1 MTYDQEAIIQQ
12 LNLYLKTKRR
22 KMVLNHG
29 YCHGLTLLWLY
40 QMSEGRE
47 SWFYQVIKNIVKSNK
62 TSFKQHENEIEI
74 FLGQIEWLQQPEKY
88 MPSIRQMDID
98 QTMEFKKVLPISGV
112 FTPVQLGQILK
123 NIVKENKMIALS
135 GPSHTIGIFLRKG
148 IFYIYNPNYPEG
160 RAKKVK
166 SFYRLRKEILRGLF
180 EDYYYPKNK
189 ISLIINVI
197 DKKITFKKRNMI
209 LHKIMHTK
217 NYATA
222 VCDAGLNPLFLAT
235 ENHDLDLVKKL
246 VQKEAQINRGTWD
259 GRLPLL
265 HASYSGYND
274 IATILLENG
283 AEPDL
288 EGREG
293 LPLYVASK
301 NGHRTLVYTLLNFGV
316 NVNRPDRDGE
326 TAIFGAIESKQK
338 EIVKLLMQNGAN
350 ALHMRKNGETPMS
363 IAIKTKQWD
372 IVVILLFYMK
382 YTSKNVKFLV
392 NIRKFI
398 TNIIRYMEEND
409 SVTQDE
415 QRTVKKILYWMKPE
429 TINDSRYSPR
439 FFGSANDIYIGGSF
453 NKYNFPT

>member
-12 LNLYLKTKRR
+12 LNLYLKTKKR

-40 QMSEGRE
+40 QMSEGQE
-47 SWFYQVIKNIVKSNK
+47 SWFYQVIKHIIKSTKK
-62 TSFKQHENEIEI
+62 TFRYHEHDIEK
-74 FLGQIEWLQQPEKY
+74 FLSMIEWLQQPEKY

-98 QTMEFKKVLPISGV
+98 QTMGFKKALSIAGV
-112 FTPVQLGQILK
+112 FTPVQLAQILK
-123 NIVKENKMIALS
+123 SIVKENKMIALS
-135 GPSHTIGIFLRKG
+135 GPSHTMGIFLRKG

-160 RAKKVK
+160 LPKKVK
-166 SFYRLRKEILRGLF
+166 SFYILRKEILKGLF

-197 DKKITFKKRNMI
+197 DKKITIKKGNSI
-209 LHKIMHTK
+209 LNKIMHTK
-217 NYATA
+217 NYATT
-222 VCDAGLNPLFLAT
+222 VCDVGLNPLFLAT
-235 ENHDLDLVKKL
+235 ENHDIDLVKKL
-246 VQKEAQINRGTWD
+246 IQKEAPINRGTWD

-301 NGHRTLVYTLLNFGV
+301 NGHKTLVHTLLDFGV
-316 NVNRPDRDGE
+316 NVNGKDRDGE

-350 ALHMRKNGETPMS
+350 ALHIRKNGETPMS
-363 IAIKTKQWD
+363 IAIKKKQWD
-372 IVVILLFYMK
+372 TVVILLFYMK
-382 YTSKNVKFLV
+382 CTSRNVKFLV
-392 NIRKFI
+392 NIRKYI
-398 TNIIRYMEEND
+398 TNIISYMEEND
-409 SVTQDE
+409 AVTDVE
-415 QRTVKKILYWMKPE
+415 QGKVKKILYWVVRE
-429 TINDSRYSPR
+429 ATNDARYSPR
-439 FFGSANDIYIGGSF
+439 FFGSSNDIRTIEPF
-453 NKYNFPT
+453 NKYNSPI